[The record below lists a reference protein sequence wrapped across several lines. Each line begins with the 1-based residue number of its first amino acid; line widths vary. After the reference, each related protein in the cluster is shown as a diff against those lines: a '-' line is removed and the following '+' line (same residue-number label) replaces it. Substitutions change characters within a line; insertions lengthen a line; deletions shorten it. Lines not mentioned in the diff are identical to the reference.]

1 MGASLT
7 SMTSRSPP
15 SAASPDRSTGRRSG
29 RSPRRWPLA
38 LVLLVL
44 APDVSARPP
53 TAKPSALI
61 VEGDQTVVLPAGRY
75 EFSRICVR
83 QRGSLRLRGPTTI
96 VLVGNETS
104 VIGGRGIG
112 HVEPVPVTIQLVT
125 EDAPEVHVLFDN
137 DEAPI
142 TLELNARKATVG
154 VGITG
159 RAGLTIGGTGAKKT
173 IHNAA
178 WGLPE
183 SFPACSGEAA
193 AATAKRSEAAPG
205 SMTPDG
211 GTSKSSAIR

>member
-1 MGASLT
+1 MG
-7 SMTSRSPP
+7 
-15 SAASPDRSTGRRSG
+15 
-29 RSPRRWPLA
+29 

-44 APDVSARPP
+44 ALEGFAAPP
-53 TAKPSALI
+53 TATPPALI
-61 VEGDQTVVLPAGRY
+61 VEGDQTVVLPAGRHV
-75 EFSRICVR
+75 FSRICVHE
-83 QRGSLRLRGPTTI
+83 RGSLRLRGPTTL

-112 HVEPVPVTIQLVT
+112 HVEPVPVTIGLVT

-142 TLELNARKATVG
+142 KLEVNAPRATVG

-159 RAGLTIGGTGAKKT
+159 RAGLTIGGAGAMKM

-183 SFPACSGEAA
+183 SFPKCSGQAGA
-193 AATAKRSEAAPG
+193 SLRPKTASALT
-205 SMTPDG
+205 TPDG
-211 GTSKSSAIR
+211 GTAKPLR

>member
-1 MGASLT
+1 M
-7 SMTSRSPP
+7 
-15 SAASPDRSTGRRSG
+15 
-29 RSPRRWPLA
+29 A

-44 APDVSARPP
+44 ALDVSAEPT
-53 TAKPSALI
+53 TAKPRALI

-142 TLELNARKATVG
+142 TLELNARRATVG

-159 RAGLTIGGTGAKKT
+159 RAGLTIGGTGANKM
-173 IHNAA
+173 IHNGA

-183 SFPACSGEAA
+183 SFPACSGEAGA
-193 AATAKRSEAAPG
+193 SSAPKRSEAAPG
-205 SMTPDG
+205 STTPDG
-211 GTSKSSAIR
+211 GTAKTPR